1 MKRTYQDGNKGPEL
15 VGEVI
20 SRLFTARGW
29 GRVSERQ
36 RLEQAWAAA
45 CGEEL
50 ARLTRV
56 NGIRRGVLDIDVA
69 NPMLLHELAGFHKRR
84 LLEALKKEMPGMPM
98 KDIRFRTAKL

>member
-29 GRVSERQ
+29 GRLTERQ
-36 RLEQAWAAA
+36 RLEQTWAAV
-45 CGEEL
+45 CGAEI
-50 ARLTRV
+50 APQTRIS
-56 NGIRRGVLDIDVA
+56 GIRRGVLEIDVA

-84 LLEALKKEMPGMPM
+84 LLEALKKQIPGMPL
-98 KDIRFRTAKL
+98 KDIRFRTAKM